1 MALLAFGLNHT
12 TAPIEIRE
20 RVTFGN
26 EIVPEALVDLT
37 RRKGI
42 DEAAILSTCNRTE
55 IYCSIDARQN
65 QMPIDWFSAFHGFKL
80 GDLQPFLYAHPDAQA
95 VKHMLRV
102 ASGLDSLVLGEP
114 QVLGQL
120 KQAYQTAISTGSIGR
135 LLGRLF
141 QHSFR
146 VAKEIRSS
154 TAIGRHPV
162 SVAFAAIRLAQQI
175 FGDISRQTAL
185 LIGAGETIELVA
197 KHLHENGL
205 RRMIIANRTL
215 ERSQI
220 LASEF
225 NAYAITLG
233 DIPEHL
239 EEADIIIS
247 ATASQ
252 LPILGK
258 GAIESAVK
266 KRKHRPIFIVDI
278 AVPRDIEPEAGDL
291 DDVYLYTVDDLKEVI
306 DENMRS
312 RQQAAQQAE
321 EIIDTQVLHFMD
333 WLGSLDAAA
342 TIRDLRM
349 QAEGISRETLDA
361 ALKKLQQGADPE
373 QVLGQVVRNLT
384 NKLIHHPSTR
394 LRNASE
400 LGRED
405 LLLAARELFN
415 LSVNTPR
422 SEKDK

>member
-1 MALLAFGLNHT
+1 MGLLAFGLNHT
-12 TAPIEIRE
+12 TAPVEIRE

-37 RRKGI
+37 QCSGI
-42 DEAAILSTCNRTE
+42 EEAAILSTCNRTE
-55 IYCSIDARQN
+55 IYCNIDVPQN
-65 QMPIDWFSAFHGFKL
+65 RMPIDWFSAFHGFKH
-80 GDLQPFLYAHPDAQA
+80 GDLQPFLYSHPDDLA

-102 ASGLDSLVLGEP
+102 ASGLDSMVLGEP

-120 KQAYQTAISTGSIGR
+120 KQAYQTAISAGSIGR

-175 FGDISRQTAL
+175 FGDISKQTAL
-185 LIGAGETIELVA
+185 LIGAGETIELAA

-215 ERSQI
+215 ERSQQ
-220 LASEF
+220 LAREF

-266 KRKHRPIFIVDI
+266 RRKHRPIFIVDI
-278 AVPRDIEPEAGDL
+278 AVPRDIEPEAGEL
-291 DDVYLYTVDDLKEVI
+291 GDVYLYTVDDLKEVI

-321 EIIDTQVLHFMD
+321 EIIDTQVLHFME
-333 WLGSLDAAA
+333 WMGSMDAAA

-349 QAEGISRETLDA
+349 QAEGISREALGA
-361 ALKKLQQGADPE
+361 ARKKLQQGVNPE
-373 QVLGQVVRNLT
+373 QVLNEVVRSLT

-405 LLLAARELFN
+405 LLFAARELFN
-415 LSVNTPR
+415 LSSDIPR
-422 SEKDK
+422 SDKNK